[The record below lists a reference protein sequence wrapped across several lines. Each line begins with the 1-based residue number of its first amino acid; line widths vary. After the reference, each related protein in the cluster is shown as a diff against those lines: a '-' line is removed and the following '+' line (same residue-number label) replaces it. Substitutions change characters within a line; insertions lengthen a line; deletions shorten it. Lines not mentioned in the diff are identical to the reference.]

1 MLWRFG
7 RADEPARRRYS
18 VVCFPHAGGA
28 ASAFRLL
35 ADHAPELEILAVQY
49 PGREE
54 RFQERHPGSITE
66 LAAEAA
72 AAIQAET
79 SAGRMS
85 SYVVLGAS
93 LGGLVALETAR
104 RMSAISL
111 APDALIVLGS
121 PPPHLTRASLEI
133 ATDDDALLDLLAES
147 SSTPEMLVASREA
160 REHYL
165 GILRLDLAARNRYAR
180 ARPEPLPIP
189 VLTLHGRQD
198 PFVSGEVAAAW
209 QAWSRR
215 PVVSATMPG
224 GHLLHTDPASA
235 QGVVEF
241 LRSHLPGAGDGRRSP
256 HEE

>member
-1 MLWRFG
+1 MLRHFG
-7 RADEPARRRYS
+7 PADEPARQRYS

-35 ADHAPELEILAVQY
+35 ADHAPDLQILAVQY

-54 RFQERHPGSITE
+54 RFQDRHPGSITE

-79 SAGRMS
+79 SADRMS

-104 RMSAISL
+104 RMCAISL

-121 PPPHLTRASLEI
+121 PPPHLRRGSLDI

-147 SSTPEMLVASREA
+147 SLTPEMVVASREA
-160 REHYL
+160 RDHHL
-165 GILRLDLAARNRYAR
+165 GILRLDLAARNQYAR
-180 ARPEPLPIP
+180 PRPEPLPIP

-198 PFVSGEVAAAW
+198 PLVSGEVAAAW
-209 QAWSRR
+209 QMWSRR

-224 GHLLHTDPASA
+224 GHLLHTDPVGA
-235 QGVVEF
+235 QGVIGF
-241 LRSHLPGAGDGRRSP
+241 LRSHLSGVGDGRRP
-256 HEE
+256 PREE